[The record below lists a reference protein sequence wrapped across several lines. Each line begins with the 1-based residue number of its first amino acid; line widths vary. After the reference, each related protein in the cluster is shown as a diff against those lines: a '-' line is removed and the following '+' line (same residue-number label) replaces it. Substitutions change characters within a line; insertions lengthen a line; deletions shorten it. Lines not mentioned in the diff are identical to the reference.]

1 MLGVIVGVDGGS
13 TVVGGNG
20 GSSTNTTL
28 RPPLQYDVL
37 ARVFYGLSKPGTI
50 AKEVAG
56 GSGVKV
62 SSISTISV
70 VYCVYIPIHV
80 QY

>member
-1 MLGVIVGVDGGS
+1 MLGVIVGIDGES

-50 AKEVAG
+50 AKEVVG
-56 GSGVKV
+56 GSGVEV
-62 SSISTISV
+62 SSIAAMCV
-70 VYCVYIPIHV
+70 V
-80 QY
+80 